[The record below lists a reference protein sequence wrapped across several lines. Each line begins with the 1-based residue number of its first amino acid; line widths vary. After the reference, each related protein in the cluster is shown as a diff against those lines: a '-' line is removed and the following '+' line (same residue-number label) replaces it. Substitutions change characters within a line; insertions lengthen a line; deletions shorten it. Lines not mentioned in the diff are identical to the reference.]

1 MWVVV
6 RGTDAIVVLQPTVTK
21 EKAMLVLSR
30 RRGESIVLEGGITVT
45 VLELT
50 GNFVR
55 LGVDAPDDGMIRWSE
70 LVGKE
75 KVDEVV

>member
-1 MWVVV
+1 
-6 RGTDAIVVLQPTVTK
+6 
-21 EKAMLVLSR
+21 MLVLSR

-55 LGVDAPDDGMIRWSE
+55 LGVDAPDDVKILRSE